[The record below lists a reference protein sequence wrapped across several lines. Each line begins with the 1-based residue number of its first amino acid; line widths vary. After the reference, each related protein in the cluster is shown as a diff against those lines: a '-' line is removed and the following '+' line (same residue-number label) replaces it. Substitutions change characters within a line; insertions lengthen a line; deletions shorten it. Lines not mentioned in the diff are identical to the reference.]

1 MIRINQFLKI
11 VFHFINLSLI
21 TLYLYPGSVFGYI
34 LYGNF
39 EKQPKISADFF
50 IISSNHFYAFMILSI
65 SGFLA
70 YLNKNKINLLIIYL
84 IALSIVLELL
94 QIIIPNRTFQFS
106 DLIGNI
112 MGVLIVCFFF
122 IILNKIR
129 F

>member
-1 MIRINQFLKI
+1 MKKINQFLKV

-21 TLYLYPGSVFGYI
+21 TLYLYPGSIFGYI

-39 EKQPKISADFF
+39 EKQPKISADLFS
-50 IISSNHFYAFMILSI
+50 ISSNHFYAFMILSI

-70 YLNKNKINLLIIYL
+70 YFNKNKINLLAIYL
-84 IALSIVLELL
+84 ITLSIVLELL
-94 QIIIPNRTFQFS
+94 QIIIPNRTFQFT